1 MATTMPTKGAINMK
15 AAIFTITESLMTVKE
30 AHFAMAAP
38 ANPPMRVWEEDEG
51 IPSHQVNRFHVM
63 AATSPEKMMGRVMNS
78 AITVFE
84 TVSAIPNPPIRYL
97 AMKKATKL
105 NVAAHKTA

>member
-1 MATTMPTKGAINMK
+1 M
-15 AAIFTITESLMTVKE
+15 TEKL

-38 ANPPMRVWEEDEG
+38 ANPPINVCEDDEG
-51 IPSHQVNRFHVM
+51 IPSHQVSKFHVI
-63 AATSPEKMMGRVMNS
+63 AATNPEKIMGRVMNS

-84 TVSAIPNPPIRYL
+84 TVSAIPKPPMRYL

-105 NVAAHKTA
+105 NMAAHKTA